1 MTEFRRKIEEL
12 YVFVKDKNN
21 IHKEVKLLATVI
33 KSGIAVA
40 DRELQEW
47 RRRAEAAEKA
57 LLEAKENAMLAVAQ
71 ETPKGPTN
79 SRPEKRDRETPGDE
93 EDPKKHKDDEYGDK
107 EQEDG
112 EDNDWRKVKEEK
124 EKKNEEEEKKKK
136 TEERKKEVKKKEN
149 PRHHRERSKGDAL
162 VIEAKDKTTYAALLR
177 KMREDPELKQ
187 LGENVVKTRRTQKG
201 EMLFELK
208 KDPSVRSSA
217 FKELVEKSLGEDA
230 NVRALSQES
239 VVECKDLDEITTE
252 DEVRCALKVQG
263 NLGDVPMT
271 IRLRKA
277 YGGTQMASIRLATD
291 AANELLKTGRV
302 KVGCEGMRHNH
313 AEEIGTKEQTAP
325 SLLVERGT

>member
-1 MTEFRRKIEEL
+1 MKDDGKTPDIENGGANVFARSGKLQRSPASNQVTTANSSSSIPQVEQHGPQGEQLGAVPCQIFTPKSSSGKQQELQLGRTKMTEVRRKIEEL

-21 IHKEVKLLATVI
+21 IHKEVKLLVTVI

-40 DRELQEW
+40 DRELQDW

-79 SRPEKRDRETPGDE
+79 PRPEKRDRETPGDE

-112 EDNDWRKVKEEK
+112 EDNDWQEKRKKEQNKKEEK

-149 PRHHRERSKGDAL
+149 PRYRRERSKGDAL

-177 KMREDPELKQ
+177 KVRGDLEWKQ

-208 KDPSVRSSA
+208 KDP
-217 FKELVEKSLGEDA
+217 
-230 NVRALSQES
+230 
-239 VVECKDLDEITTE
+239 
-252 DEVRCALKVQG
+252 
-263 NLGDVPMT
+263 
-271 IRLRKA
+271 
-277 YGGTQMASIRLATD
+277 
-291 AANELLKTGRV
+291 
-302 KVGCEGMRHNH
+302 
-313 AEEIGTKEQTAP
+313 
-325 SLLVERGT
+325 